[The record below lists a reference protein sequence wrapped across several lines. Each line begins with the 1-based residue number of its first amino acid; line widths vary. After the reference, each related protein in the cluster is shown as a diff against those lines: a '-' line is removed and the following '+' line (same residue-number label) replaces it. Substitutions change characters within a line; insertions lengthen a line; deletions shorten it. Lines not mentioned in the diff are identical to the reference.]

1 MAVILSRLP
10 GTLTGRGVLR
20 CDDGVVGEDDA
31 ASAKPVLASSLGDC
45 RSPGS
50 VIWRTGWRPWS
61 FSGGSPLTET
71 RHPAFSQRY
80 VSTPKRSVCDIYSDG
95 VCE

>member
-1 MAVILSRLP
+1 MEVILSRLP
-10 GTLTGRGVLR
+10 GTLRGRGVLR

-50 VIWRTGWRPWS
+50 VIRRTG
-61 FSGGSPLTET
+61 
-71 RHPAFSQRY
+71 
-80 VSTPKRSVCDIYSDG
+80 
-95 VCE
+95 

>member
-10 GTLTGRGVLR
+10 GTPTGRGVLRCDVLR

-50 VIWRTGWRPWS
+50 VIWRTG
-61 FSGGSPLTET
+61 
-71 RHPAFSQRY
+71 
-80 VSTPKRSVCDIYSDG
+80 
-95 VCE
+95 